1 MKLDFARN
9 MKRNVASSAINN
21 VIRLLFPFLNRTLF
35 LWLLGPAYLG
45 LNGLFGSILGVL
57 MLAELGFGSA
67 VISSMYKPIADDNRE
82 LTCAYLRFYRTV
94 YRWVGGVIF
103 FGGLCLLPFLR
114 KLIHGNVP
122 PDIDLHILYVIHLV
136 NAAASYFFFAY
147 RGSVLAVHHRNDVL
161 NNVRTFTSILQYI
174 VVFLIL
180 LLTRSYYLYVIA
192 TVFFTIIS
200 NLLIFRESRR
210 LFPAIEPR
218 GALPAEN
225 RRRVLSD
232 VKSVFLHKVGGVVS
246 YSFDNIV
253 ISVFLGLVAVAAY
266 GNYYYVV
273 TSVAGLISIIYK
285 SVLGGFGNKI
295 HTETK
300 AENFRL
306 FMKMVR
312 MTQLCILW
320 SSAMMAALYQPF
332 ISAWT
337 RGDPA
342 LMRHALTP
350 ILMILYF
357 YVNQSRQ
364 MLLSFKAAA
373 ALWKQDRWKPI
384 VASFVNLAFNFAF
397 VIWLPDAYKL
407 DGVILS
413 TIISY
418 VFIQVPWEAHVV
430 FKYFF
435 NGAQAKV
442 YWWMHVRYAL
452 LTVVLCAIAWDTA
465 RLIPFDGVG
474 GIVAKGA
481 VVATVTVFT
490 MLMVFPNVISALRDR
505 KAK

>member
-1 MKLDFARN
+1 MKLDFAKN
-9 MKRNVASSAINN
+9 MKRNVASSALNN
-21 VIRLLFPFLNRTLF
+21 GVRLLFPFLNRTLF

-45 LNGLFGSILGVL
+45 LNGLFGSVLGVL
-57 MLAELGFGSA
+57 MLAELGFGYA
-67 VISSMYKPIADDNRE
+67 VISAMYKPVAEDNHE
-82 LTCAYLRFYRTV
+82 LTCAYLLFFRTV
-94 YRWVGGVIF
+94 YRWVGAVIF
-103 FGGLCLLPFLR
+103 FGGLCLLPFL
-114 KLIHGNVP
+114 KSLIHGYVP

-147 RGSVLAVHHRNDVL
+147 RGSVLSIHHRNDVL
-161 NNVRTFTSILQYI
+161 DNIRTFTSVLQYV

-180 LLTRSYYLYVIA
+180 LLTRNYYLYVVA
-192 TVFFTIIS
+192 TVLFT
-200 NLLIFRESRR
+200 
-210 LFPAIEPR
+210 
-218 GALPAEN
+218 
-225 RRRVLSD
+225 V
-232 VKSVFLHKVGGVVS
+232 
-246 YSFDNIV
+246 DNIV

-273 TSVAGLISIIYK
+273 TSVAGMVSIIYK

-300 AENFRL
+300 EENFRL

-312 MTQLCILW
+312 ITQICILW

-337 RGDPA
+337 KGDPT

-350 ILMILYF
+350 VLMILYF

-384 VASFVNLAFNFAF
+384 VSSLVNLAFNFAF

-418 VFIQVPWEAHVV
+418 VAIQVPWEAHVV
-430 FKYFF
+430 FKCFF
-435 NGAQAKV
+435 NGGQARV
-442 YWWMHVRYAL
+442 YWWMHVRFAL
-452 LTVVLCAIAWDTA
+452 LTVVFCAIAWDTA
-465 RLIPFDGVG
+465 RLIPFGGLGGVLSKAAL
-474 GIVAKGA
+474 VAA
-481 VVATVTVFT
+481 VTIAT
-490 MLMVFPNVISALRDR
+490 LIMVFPNDLQALRRR
-505 KAK
+505 KVG